1 MEHCAA
7 VCGRAN
13 RNLRNLWTGEPVVPW
28 VRYVPR
34 VVDLPA
40 APELADGTAV
50 GRPLAYLSRAPAAS
64 ADESRRNERQA
75 APGSPHTVLATEEWS
90 QASGRDEGR
99 GLPLSTGDPF
109 VDGLHNSWHS
119 VEDPR
124 AAVIDDPDR
133 RTFPAP

>member
-1 MEHCAA
+1 MQLQRRHRSTTLLLD
-7 VCGRAN
+7 GRLPTFIQISIVQRKINA
-13 RNLRNLWTGEPVVPW
+13 
-28 VRYVPR
+28 
-34 VVDLPA
+34 DLA
-40 APELADGTAV
+40 GLQG
-50 GRPLAYLSRAPAAS
+50 APAAS

-75 APGSPHTVLATEEWS
+75 APGSRHTVLAIEEWS
-90 QASGRDEGR
+90 QAPDRDESR

-109 VDGLHNSWHS
+109 VDGLRNSRHS